1 LNLPPVKF
9 FLPRVK
15 FLPSRKPHRSLR
27 DRHPLPPVKFPLS
40 KKLVKELIK
49 NCTITKKRAKFH
61 IKGTLSKQ
69 SLNGLMASE
78 SSVCKIL
85 LIKGPYQRDAL
96 FCDLLY
102 ILLVVVKWD
111 EAMTRVVIFSQ
122 TPHHLL
128 VTLLVTYHSPL
139 SDSLSPLMLIGHTFL
154 SISSSITVSNSL
166 SHSLS
171 FSLSNVVIYNT
182 IMLFYVFNY
191 HYPHYS
197 HYSPYQSI
205 QHIKPLLIL
214 H

>member
-1 LNLPPVKF
+1 MNLPPVKF

-27 DRHPLPPVKFPLS
+27 GRHFLPPVKFLFI

-61 IKGTLSKQ
+61 IKDTL
-69 SLNGLMASE
+69 SE

-111 EAMTRVVIFSQ
+111 GAMTRVVIFSQ
-122 TPHHLL
+122 IPYHISASLL
-128 VTLLVTYHSPL
+128 TTYQFSL
-139 SDSLSPLMLIGHTFL
+139 SISLSPLPIVCHTFL
-154 SISSSITVSNSL
+154 SISLYITVSNSL

-171 FSLSNVVIYNT
+171 LSLLNVVIYNT
-182 IMLFYVFNY
+182 IMLFYVFN
-191 HYPHYS
+191 HHSP
-197 HYSPYQSI
+197 HYSPYQNI
-205 QHIKPLLIL
+205 QHINILSIL